1 MKKLSVVFAFLLMV
15 SLANAQNI
23 VGKWKTIDDETGKPK
38 SVVEIY
44 QKGNEYFGRVI
55 KLFREPSEPQDPV
68 CDKCSDD
75 RKGKKVLGMEV
86 VRNLKKKG
94 NEYAD
99 GTIMDP
105 KKGQVYDC
113 KIWLEGNTLKV
124 RGYVLFLYRT
134 QTWHPYKE

>member
-86 VRNLKKKG
+86 IRNLKKKG